1 MHWPEDEA
9 AEGLQEKM
17 TSEREAPS
25 LIIIFGW
32 HHAVKVMVACALV
45 SFLSPR
51 TGSSS
56 EASSPLSK
64 IFHFFSVS
72 YMVPLVN

>member
-17 TSEREAPS
+17 TSESEALS
-25 LIIIFGW
+25 SMIIFGW
-32 HHAVKVMVACALV
+32 HHAVKVMVTCALV
-45 SFLSPR
+45 SFLSLR

-64 IFHFFSVS
+64 IFHFFSLS
-72 YMVPLVN
+72 YMVPLIN